1 MRIVVTGARG
11 ALGTPTAKYCRSMG
25 AQVVG
30 ADVVGQPGA
39 GEYTQFL
46 IADLTDL
53 GQVYDVLDG
62 ADAVIHLAAIA
73 SQRVYPSRKTFF
85 TNVGMSWNILEACA
99 RLGIKRVVLASSL
112 QVNHTITPRT
122 PIRYQYLPVDE
133 EHPVSPQDDYG
144 LSKLVGEM
152 CANTFARHWGLSVIS
167 FRFPFIA
174 QPKVFEDLPF
184 KDPNMA
190 HAALFAYIHVLD
202 AARACYL
209 AATADLP
216 ANSHSVLFA
225 AARDSS
231 LDMSSASYARQFF
244 PEAEIRPGLAEYGSL
259 LNCAR
264 AEKLIGF
271 VPEYSLQRQRK
282 R

>member
-11 ALGTPTAKYCRSMG
+11 ALGRPTAEYCRRMG
-25 AQVVG
+25 AEVVG
-30 ADVVGQPGA
+30 ADVVGGPDA
-39 GEYTQFL
+39 GETTQFL
-46 IADLTDL
+46 KADLTDL

-73 SQRVYPSRKTFF
+73 AQRVYPSAKTFF
-85 TNVGMSWNILEACA
+85 TNVGMSWNVMEASA

-122 PIRYQYLPVDE
+122 PIRYEYFPVDE
-133 EHPVSPQDDYG
+133 DHPVSPQDDYG
-144 LSKLVGEM
+144 LSKLVGET
-152 CANTFARHWGLSVIS
+152 CANTFSRHWGLSIIS

-174 QPKVFEDLPF
+174 QEKVFEEQLPF
-184 KDPNMA
+184 TDPHMA
-190 HAALFAYIHVLD
+190 HAALFTYIHVFD

-216 ANSHSVLFA
+216 PNSHTVLFA
-225 AARDSS
+225 AARDSA
-231 LDMSSASYARQFF
+231 LDMSSAAYARQFF
-244 PEAEIRPGLAEYGSL
+244 PEAEIRPGLKEYGSL
-259 LNCAR
+259 LNSSR

-271 VPEYSLQRQRK
+271 VPEYSLHR
-282 R
+282 